1 MRKEQARTV
10 YQKTRMDSRASIVGP
25 SMKYTA
31 YFYRKSHN
39 SAQAAYCFADPTLE
53 FSSLEEARTFAQA
66 AAATRFETGSFR
78 ITTDDRNIDEH
89 WIRDGD
95 DWKLIPNQYKKR
107 FGARRINKYRPFFRY
122 ASLTNRSL

>member
-1 MRKEQARTV
+1 
-10 YQKTRMDSRASIVGP
+10 MDSSIVGP

-95 DWKLIPNQYKKR
+95 DWKLIP
-107 FGARRINKYRPFFRY
+107 
-122 ASLTNRSL
+122 